1 LIGVMK
7 LASHSSPRPAMT
19 VAPPIASGTAAATGE
34 RKTSSSTR
42 IRIGSAIISARSVSD
57 IVASWIARPITAT
70 PVR

>member
-7 LASHSSPRPAMT
+7 LASHKRPWPAIT
-19 VAPPIASGTAAATGE
+19 VAPPIARGTTAATGE

-42 IRIGSAIISARSVSD
+42 ISTGSAIISARSVSD